1 MQVWDKEQWRFVSVN
16 QDTTE
21 WKEGPH
27 PSGTG
32 TAWYNTKTGQIQ
44 VAAPAVV
51 TAAVSG
57 AHGVKGP
64 YDVMDS
70 GEALAVRNLIEEH
83 RDKMLTIRRRDFE
96 VTKLFVSAPTTY
108 IFPRDQVQT
117 TTCSG
122 NVLHAGRG
130 PGTRDFPPHRT
141 LAPAVQSYRGHTR
154 VRYDSDGRFCPG
166 WVCGGWW

>member
-1 MQVWDKEQWRFVSVN
+1 MPVRCNSALHTRNMEMQVWDKEQRGFVSVN

-32 TAWYNTKTGQIQ
+32 TEWYNTKTGETQ
-44 VAAPAVV
+44 VAVPAVV

-57 AHGVKGP
+57 TDAVKGP

-70 GEALAVRNLIEEH
+70 GDGLAVRNLIEEH

-96 VTKLFVSAPTTY
+96 VMECFCSRPDRLY
-108 IFPRDQVQT
+108 INRDQVRT
-117 TTCSG
+117 TT
-122 NVLHAGRG
+122 
-130 PGTRDFPPHRT
+130 
-141 LAPAVQSYRGHTR
+141 
-154 VRYDSDGRFCPG
+154 
-166 WVCGGWW
+166 